1 MSGRRSWLGLGL
13 AVPVLLL
20 ALAAAPAA
28 RAANDVNY
36 TLHVPADVYTNP
48 CFPAD
53 FLNLNGDIH
62 IVMTTTESGAGY
74 RVNYHLNSQ
83 FSGTSITTG
92 TKYVHSADE
101 ENSFFA
107 DPPWPAVH
115 THTEDFV
122 LLSQSS
128 TPNFVMHVTMHE
140 TVTPTGMPTAGV
152 DNVRMDCQG

>member
-1 MSGRRSWLGLGL
+1 MSGRRSWLCLGL
-13 AVPVLLL
+13 AVPVLLF

-28 RAANDVNY
+28 HAANELHY
-36 TLHVPADVYTNP
+36 TLHLPADVYANP

-53 FLNLNGDIH
+53 VLNLNGDIH
-62 IVMTTTESGAGY
+62 IVMTTTTSGAGY

-92 TKYVHSADE
+92 TKYVHSAGKDE
-101 ENSFFA
+101 SFFA
-107 DPPWPAVH
+107 SPPFPFVH

-140 TVTPTGMPTAGV
+140 TVTPTGMPTAAV
-152 DNVRMDCQG
+152 DRVKMDCQG